1 MMATHFF
8 PPFSYRDPAIIIQY
22 TFSIWFPFASCGEDG
37 DCGSCQRN
45 FFLPLFLYGFYSV
58 LYSRIKFVCLCE
70 PRRRM
75 TILYCLIPLLASTAE
90 KKKQQQ
96 RRRKLWI
103 VNSAENKRC
112 FHHSISQLFC
122 LHLLICAASVI

>member
-37 DCGSCQRN
+37 DCSSCQRN

-70 PRRRM
+70 PMNNTVLPDSSVGIHRREKE
-75 TILYCLIPLLASTAE
+75 ATAE
-90 KKKQQQ
+90 KKET
-96 RRRKLWI
+96 
-103 VNSAENKRC
+103 VDS
-112 FHHSISQLFC
+112 
-122 LHLLICAASVI
+122 